1 MALTVNTNIPSLNT
15 QRNINNTSN
24 ALNTSMQRLSTG
36 SRINS
41 AKDDAAGLQISNRL
55 TNQISGLNVATRN
68 ANDGIS
74 LAQTA
79 EGALQQSTNLLQR
92 MRDLSIQ
99 SANGSNSDAD
109 RAALQKEVSALQSEL
124 TRIAETTTFGGR
136 KLMDGSFGTS
146 SFQVGSNAYETI
158 EVSVKNAS
166 ASAIGSYQIGSADKA
181 AASLGAVPTSANLD
195 TVTGSIVSG
204 DSSGFTAG
212 SVKVVGGGQ
221 EKTVQIAADD
231 SAKSLA
237 KKFDGAVSGLSA
249 TARTV
254 VKAEVNTASSG
265 QSANLTLTVG
275 SGDNAQSVNL
285 VGVTS
290 TADLAKQINSNA
302 SKLGLQANLDSKGEL
317 TIESATGEN
326 ISFGQITGD
335 ASVSLQAKDAQGS
348 FGDKVTVDSK
358 SGAKTAVGY
367 MQLNSSESYAI
378 TDAKKDVLT
387 NSVKL
392 DITAS
397 AGTGAP
403 TMTLATIKIGDTTY
417 TTGGAATPVP
427 QSVQTFAAL
436 RAAIEGATEATDGSG
451 AKLGTLGLVTFD
463 DDAQTITT
471 KDGASFS
478 FGTIAATP
486 GGGADAVTGSIK
498 FTKMSESGEYDG
510 YSANVSAATGTLEAV
525 VAKLDDTSRQVSVN
539 DLKLSVDLGSAN
551 HVTLDKITVGTTELT
566 LAEDAKITNVPS
578 LMDALKNATTASGQK
593 AEEFFDFGNDSIRAK
608 DGSTITFGT
617 VTGRDTAGAAVAGQG
632 DIKYQKL
639 VGGEYATGGV
649 SAKATATVNAE
660 NYTVEVAGGS
670 QIFGDAKA
678 TQSTVSE
685 VDISTADG
693 AQRALAVIDS
703 ALAGIDAQRADLGAV
718 QNRFDNTINNLQNI
732 SENASAARSRI
743 MDTDYAAE
751 TANLSKNQVLQQA
764 GTAILAQAKQ
774 LPQSVLSLLQ

>member
-221 EKTVQIAADD
+221 EKTIDIAATD

-237 KKFDGAVSGLSA
+237 EKFDGSISGLSA

-254 VKAEVNTASSG
+254 IKAEVNTASSG
-265 QSANLTLTVG
+265 QSANFKLTVG
-275 SGDNAQSVNL
+275 SGDTAQSVNL

-302 SKLGLQANLDSKGEL
+302 AKLGLQANIDSKGEL

-326 ISFGQITGD
+326 ITFGQVTGE
-335 ASVSLQAKDAQGS
+335 ASVSLQAQDAAGAFS
-348 FGDKVTVDSK
+348 DKVTVDSK
-358 SGAKTAVGY
+358 SGDKTAVGY
-367 MQLNSSESYAI
+367 LQLNSSESYAI
-378 TDAKKDVLT
+378 TDAKKNVLT

-392 DITAS
+392 AVTPSSGD
-397 AGTGAP
+397 GTP
-403 TMTLATIKIGDTTY
+403 PNTMTLASIKIGDATF
-417 TTGGAATPVP
+417 TTGGGTPA
-427 QSVQTFAAL
+427 SVQSYTEL
-436 RAAIEGATEATDGSG
+436 KAAILDAENGDGDSVED
-451 AKLGTLGLVTFD
+451 LGLVTFD
-463 DDAQTITT
+463 DAAQTMTT

-478 FGTIAATP
+478 FGAI
-486 GGGADAVTGSIK
+486 AVTGDEPGSIK

-510 YSANVSAATGTLEAV
+510 YSANFGTTTGTLEAV

-539 DLKLSVDLGSAN
+539 DLKLSVELGAN
-551 HVTLDKITVGTTELT
+551 TKYMQLDKVTVGTTELT
-566 LAEDAKITNVPS
+566 LDKDAKITNVPS
-578 LMDALKNATTASGQK
+578 LIEALKSATTASGQK
-593 AEEFFDFGNDSIRAK
+593 ASDFFEFGTDSIRSK
-608 DGSTITFGT
+608 DGSEITFGT
-617 VTGRDTAGAAVAGQG
+617 IKDFAADGTTLTGSTTPAASGEL
-632 DIKYQKL
+632 KYQKL
-639 VGGEYATGGV
+639 VGGEYVDTAV
-649 SAKATATVNAE
+649 SAKTTATANAE
-660 NYTVEVAGGS
+660 TYTVEVAGGS

-678 TQSTVSE
+678 KQSTVSE